1 MPRNSVIV
9 LLLVPLLLLPTLQAQ
24 PSISARGTIP
34 LTRPENTCIAGGN
47 LTITITNTYDK
58 IMEVEMD
65 YGNFT
70 PIMMPVLLKFRLPSG
85 SAISLVLRAPMVE
98 ETSTHRITMRYWVVD
113 TNISGTVYLNITVL
127 PRKVLEEYA
136 NASAVIELLK
146 RRIEELERRVW
157 KIEKEREELFTHL
170 SDVMRDYRELKYRYE
185 STLSKIKEYKAV
197 MNFSLIGFLVLVNI
211 LAIIWIRRYKRRRK
225 LFDVEDV
232 VEEYSIA
239 VP

>member
-1 MPRNSVIV
+1 
-9 LLLVPLLLLPTLQAQ
+9 
-24 PSISARGTIP
+24 
-34 LTRPENTCIAGGN
+34 
-47 LTITITNTYDK
+47 
-58 IMEVEMD
+58 MEVEMD

-146 RRIEELERRVW
+146 
-157 KIEKEREELFTHL
+157 
-170 SDVMRDYRELKYRYE
+170 
-185 STLSKIKEYKAV
+185 
-197 MNFSLIGFLVLVNI
+197 
-211 LAIIWIRRYKRRRK
+211 
-225 LFDVEDV
+225 
-232 VEEYSIA
+232 
-239 VP
+239 

>member
-1 MPRNSVIV
+1 MLRNSIVI
-9 LLLVPLLLLPTLQAQ
+9 LLISLLLLPTLQAQ

-146 RRIEELERRVW
+146 KRIEELERRVW

-185 STLSKIKEYKAV
+185 STLDKIREYKAV

>member
-1 MPRNSVIV
+1 
-9 LLLVPLLLLPTLQAQ
+9 
-24 PSISARGTIP
+24 
-34 LTRPENTCIAGGN
+34 
-47 LTITITNTYDK
+47 
-58 IMEVEMD
+58 MD

-70 PIMMPVLLKFRLPSG
+70 PVMMLVLLKFRLPPG
-85 SAISLVLRAPMVE
+85 NAITLVLRAPMVE

-146 RRIEELERRVW
+146 KRIEELERRVW

-211 LAIIWIRRYKRRRK
+211 LAIILSLIH
-225 LFDVEDV
+225 
-232 VEEYSIA
+232 I
-239 VP
+239 